1 MQSEQPVALQT
12 TYDSADAALQW
23 RCNMH
28 TLLKPEILVAFAV
41 VAIAP
46 TFMLHLSLLHFLAI
60 FATLVGLSLGEIALK
75 TQRRCRSRRLCTTTI
90 NENGVH
96 DLTPDG
102 GITYTWRE
110 IVKIEEKEGD
120 IYFFTRTGGM
130 FVPRSAFA
138 DLNKAQEFYRTA
150 VNFWQPGRRPLLPA
164 STTPTRSTGIAQD
177 KAGDAGG
184 PQLSKEDQLAKLLAE
199 DEAVWEA
206 LEKEHKK
213 QKENQNNS

>member
-23 RCNMH
+23 RCNLH
-28 TLLKPEILVAFAV
+28 FLLKPENLVVFAV
-41 VAIAP
+41 LATAM
-46 TFMLHLSLLHFLAI
+46 TFMLNPSLLHFLAI
-60 FATLVGLSLGEIALK
+60 FATLVGLGVGEIALT
-75 TQRRCRSRRLCTTTI
+75 TQRRCRSQRLCTSTI

-102 GITYTWRE
+102 GITYAWRE
-110 IVKIEEKEGD
+110 IVKIEETEGD
-120 IYFFTRTGGM
+120 IYFFTRIGGM

-138 DLNKAQEFYRTA
+138 DLNQAQEFYRTA
-150 VNFWQPGRRPLLPA
+150 VNFWQSGRSPLLSA
-164 STTPTRSTGIAQD
+164 STAPTGSTAITPD
-177 KAGDAGG
+177 KAGD